1 MLYHNIKNS
10 DEEEKWGKWWKNK
23 EKRITTTLSTKKYNN
38 SWNRREIE
46 MERVTNKKKINM
58 ENGNQGESD
67 IIWEKENGW
76 RGDRKNKM
84 SNKRGKKYMKES
96 NSGMI
101 KYVINISL
109 HMWELNN

>member
-1 MLYHNIKNS
+1 MKKKN
-10 DEEEKWGKWWKNK
+10 EENDRRTRKK
-23 EKRITTTLSTKKYNN
+23 ELQRYFLQKKYNN

-46 MERVTNKKKINM
+46 IERVTNKKKINM
-58 ENGNQGESD
+58 ENGSEGESD
-67 IIWEKENGW
+67 TIWEKENGW
-76 RGDRKNKM
+76 IGDRKNKM

-96 NSGMI
+96 NSGVI